1 MIGPSHRRRASEM
14 HRVGVEMGHGLHDLA
29 HHNGWATAQVL
40 AFCQGL
46 DKPTLET
53 TVPGTFGTIIE
64 TLRHIIDAEAS
75 YLFRLTGAWPT
86 HPWCGDDAVGLDVL
100 AERAA
105 VLATTFEQFLAG
117 DWDSERLGEARGD
130 DGEVFTVRA
139 GIFLTQALHHAN
151 EHRAHVCTILG
162 AMGYDPPGVSAWDY
176 AFATGRSTLKTMP
189 PEA

>member
-1 MIGPSHRRRASEM
+1 ME
-14 HRVGVEMGHGLHDLA
+14 HGLHDLA
-29 HHNGWATAQVL
+29 RHNAWATAQL
-40 AFCQGL
+40 LTFCQGL
-46 DKPTLET
+46 DESTLNA

-86 HPWCGDDAVGLDVL
+86 HPWRGDAAVGLDVL

-105 VLATTFEQFLAG
+105 VLATTLERFLAG

-130 DGEVFTVRA
+130 AGEVFAVPA
-139 GIFLTQALHHAN
+139 GVFLTQALHHAN

-162 AMGYDPPGVSAWDY
+162 ALGCEPPGVSAWDY
-176 AFATGRSTLKTMP
+176 AVATGRMTLKATTIA
-189 PEA
+189 E